1 MPTGLASIVVA
12 SIRKLSPSKNGKER
26 FQLRVYVGRDP
37 SKATY
42 DENGTVVVQAP
53 PIHVSKVVTC
63 GIREAKRELVAFE
76 LEARQERTVGS
87 NATVSKLLTEY
98 LATLERLGK
107 ASTTIFSYRQHAKN
121 NIEPTL
127 GNVRLNKLTGHQI
140 DTWLAGLY
148 DKGLAPGTVRNA
160 FNTLKGALRQGVDWG
175 WLASNP
181 ATRAR
186 LKTPETAPSNH
197 LSIEALRAIY
207 DGALADE
214 DIDMAALIVLAA
226 WTGCRRGELVGL
238 RWDDLDPLECT
249 LSVQRQWRAEEG
261 GQKLAPP
268 KNGKVRT
275 VYIGEEGVAS
285 LLRYKAVKAAQLG
298 WEPDGWLLSHDG
310 GITPMRAK
318 SVTAYF
324 STLAKRAGVD
334 AHLHTL
340 RHWSAT
346 ELNRQG
352 IDLPTAAAQL
362 GHTTTVMA
370 KTYLHTDVKRG
381 AAAGDKIASVLGP
394 VFSG

>member
-1 MPTGLASIVVA
+1 MA
-12 SIRKLSPSKNGKER
+12 SIRKLSPSKDGKER

-37 SKATY
+37 SRAVY
-42 DENGTVVVQAP
+42 DENGTVVQQAP
-53 PIHVSKVVTC
+53 PIHVSKVFHG
-63 GIREAKRELVAFE
+63 GIREAKKELAK
-76 LEARQERTVGS
+76 LEVKAGEERTVGTT
-87 NATVSKLLTEY
+87 ATVSKLLTEY
-98 LATLERLGK
+98 LGTLERLGK
-107 ASTTIFSYRQHAKN
+107 ASTTIYTYSQHAKN

-140 DTWLAGLY
+140 DTWLAVLY
-148 DKGLAPGTVRNA
+148 DKGLAPGTVRIA
-160 FNTLKGALRQGVDWG
+160 FNTLKGALTQGVDWG

-186 LKTPETAPSNH
+186 LRTPETAPSDH
-197 LSIEALRAIY
+197 LSIEQVRAIY
-207 DGALADE
+207 DGALADD

-226 WTGCRRGELVGL
+226 RTGCRRGELVGL
-238 RWDDLDPLECT
+238 QWEDLDPVECT
-249 LSVQRQWRAEEG
+249 LAVQRQWRAEEG

-268 KNGKVRT
+268 KNGKART
-275 VYIGEEGVAS
+275 VHIGEEGVAS
-285 LLRYKAVKAAQLG
+285 LLRYKALKAAQLG

-352 IDLPTAAAQL
+352 VDLPTAAAQL

-370 KTYLHTDVKRG
+370 KVYLHTDDGRG
-381 AAAGDKIASVLGP
+381 AVAGDKMAAVLGR
-394 VFSG
+394 VFV

>member
-1 MPTGLASIVVA
+1 
-12 SIRKLSPSKNGKER
+12 
-26 FQLRVYVGRDP
+26 
-37 SKATY
+37 
-42 DENGTVVVQAP
+42 
-53 PIHVSKVVTC
+53 VSKVFHG
-63 GIREAKRELVAFE
+63 GIREAKKELAK
-76 LEARQERTVGS
+76 LEVKAGEERTVGTT
-87 NATVSKLLTEY
+87 ATVSKLLTEY
-98 LATLERLGK
+98 LGTLERLGK
-107 ASTTIFSYRQHAKN
+107 ASTTIYTYSQHAKN

-140 DTWLAGLY
+140 DTWLAVLY
-148 DKGLAPGTVRNA
+148 DKGLAPGTVRIA
-160 FNTLKGALRQGVDWG
+160 FNTLKGALTQGVDWG

-186 LKTPETAPSNH
+186 LRTPETAPSDH
-197 LSIEALRAIY
+197 LSIEQVRAIY
-207 DGALADE
+207 DGALADD

-226 WTGCRRGELVGL
+226 RTGCRRGELVGL
-238 RWDDLDPLECT
+238 QWEDLDPVECT
-249 LSVQRQWRAEEG
+249 LAVQRQWRAEEV

-268 KNGKVRT
+268 KNGKART
-275 VYIGEEGVAS
+275 VHIGEEGVAS
-285 LLRYKAVKAAQLG
+285 LLRYKALKAAQLG

-352 IDLPTAAAQL
+352 VDLPTAAAQL

-370 KTYLHTDVKRG
+370 KVYLHTDDGRG
-381 AAAGDKIASVLGP
+381 AVAGDKMAAVLGR
-394 VFSG
+394 VFV